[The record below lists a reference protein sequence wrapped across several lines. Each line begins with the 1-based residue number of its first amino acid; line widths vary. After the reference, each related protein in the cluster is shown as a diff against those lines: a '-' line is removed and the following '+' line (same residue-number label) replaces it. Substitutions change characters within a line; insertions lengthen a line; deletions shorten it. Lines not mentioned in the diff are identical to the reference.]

1 MAQERE
7 KALKQWNR
15 AGQSGEEKKILLMYN
30 QNIQAYCLCV
40 NLFLIITSSVLI
52 ITSSVSRESAAE
64 SLVLTVAAQPR
75 RSRGAALCQAM

>member
-1 MAQERE
+1 MFRYKAATGRGWNALPE

-40 NLFLIITSSVLI
+40 NLF
-52 ITSSVSRESAAE
+52 
-64 SLVLTVAAQPR
+64 
-75 RSRGAALCQAM
+75 